1 MNFLNKEE
9 LEKFVSDFGEKIEF
23 ENKLFSKYIV
33 KFYNLSKAKRI
44 EILEKIYIKYN
55 SDSYKDR
62 YYKKGCFPE
71 YYLGEYLIE
80 YGRLYGIEVE
90 SDLFFPEEK
99 YIIEDLYIYSFLCN
113 WSRYSNYNREI

>member
-44 EILEKIYIKYN
+44 EILEKIYIKYS

-62 YYKKGCFPE
+62 YYK
-71 YYLGEYLIE
+71 
-80 YGRLYGIEVE
+80 
-90 SDLFFPEEK
+90 
-99 YIIEDLYIYSFLCN
+99 
-113 WSRYSNYNREI
+113 